1 MGQKHGKQARDHDRD
16 HSDDLAPLSPAL
28 SRLERERP
36 THRRAKSANLA
47 ADAPPLD
54 WSTFENRSNARRKS
68 SGFLSPGASPRASPR
83 SSGPSTPLPPPPRRP
98 FDSSVRSASAPASGR
113 SASPRR
119 GDRRRPRPKSTLV
132 PLDNAPLPPGAE
144 PAATV
149 IVTPAPAPPPRVTL
163 DRYAHPQIFER
174 ILAYVSPEAYPALR
188 ATCRA
193 LHVRINTVLYKHV
206 ELHVDEV
213 FAMSAKSPSLTTLAL
228 EITAPTELD
237 DEGYPLPARRLPGLR
252 WGLDS
257 PWDHGLCVDRLRTYT
272 RVVDEVGPGKIVLL
286 PQEEQRELYGALG
299 AVDLVRDRVQLS
311 PLGGRTHVFFRQL
324 PAGLNET
331 APRVLVREVEPVV
344 ETAVITIQINSRVH
358 PSTLAKAAIRVPG
371 AASHRPNDREVVVIF
386 LPDDQVDSAAFA
398 RLSIDDK
405 RRSFAADSRNGSYS
419 RLNDEKRGSGS
430 FARSRNG
437 SYDQLDARRNSSYNQ
452 LDAHRNSSF
461 GLSSRNSSYAQL
473 DRDRAPAVASR
484 SATER
489 AKPLG
494 MLTDLVDDMVRHS
507 PWVRYTLVGLE
518 TLRKSWISPELEVTP
533 WMDAQQRNEVIYK
546 AMYDFK
552 VGPFSLTGETD
563 KAVEALQALQLLSL
577 DEYKAMVGDDMYA
590 LATTCPAGPLVPGFV
605 NGDESDGGRSDS
617 SREHDAGDDDGTYFA

>member
-1 MGQKHGKQARDHDRD
+1 MGQKHGKQSREAHEE
-16 HSDDLAPLSPAL
+16 DLAPLSPAL
-28 SRLERERP
+28 SRLEPDRR

-54 WSTFENRSNARRKS
+54 WSTFENRTARRKS
-68 SGFLSPGASPRASPR
+68 SGFLSPSASPRASPR
-83 SSGPSTPLPPPPRRP
+83 SSGGPGTPLPPPPRRP

-132 PLDNAPLPPGAE
+132 PLDAPLPPGAE
-144 PAATV
+144 PAAANIV
-149 IVTPAPAPPPRVTL
+149 VTPAPAPPPRVTL

-213 FAMSAKSPSLTTLAL
+213 FAISAKSQALTTLAL
-228 EITAPTELD
+228 EITAPTVLD
-237 DEGYPLPARRLPGLR
+237 DEGYPLPARRIPGLR

-299 AVDLVRDRVQLS
+299 AVDLVRDRVVQS

-405 RRSFAADSRNGSYS
+405 RRSFVGDSRNASYS
-419 RLNDEKRGSGS
+419 RLDDKRGSGS
-430 FARSRNG
+430 FARSRNA
-437 SYDQLDARRNSSYNQ
+437 SYDQLDPRRNSSYNH
-452 LDAHRNSSF
+452 LEGKRNSSSF
-461 GLSSRNSSYAQL
+461 GLSSRSSSYAQL
-473 DRDRAPAVASR
+473 DRAPPVASR

-494 MLTDLVDDMVRHS
+494 MLTDLVDDLVRHS

-518 TLRKSWISPELEVTP
+518 TLRKSWISPDLPVTA
-533 WMDAQQRNEVIYK
+533 WMDAQQRNEVIFK

-563 KAVEALQALQLLSL
+563 KAVEALQGLQLLSL
-577 DEYKAMVGDDMYA
+577 DEYRAMVGDDMYA

-617 SREHDAGDDDGTYFA
+617 SREDARDDDDGPYFA